1 MRHFKQIFFSNISI
15 GTSDPHGTIFI
26 SLSFSTIKQTNPLS
40 QFPTKT
46 KLQPHFSLLGSSNPT
61 PKPCILIHPHLSSP
75 HITRV

>member
-1 MRHFKQIFFSNISI
+1 MEQFSSL
-15 GTSDPHGTIFI
+15 

-61 PKPCILIHPHLSSP
+61 PKPCILIHAHLASP
-75 HITRV
+75 THNQGLNSQACLWN